1 MVDTAIVANALRT
14 DIERT
19 GYYPALVSDCLAT
32 ALGGEPLQA
41 YSVHHEATFDRDE
54 LRRHITVL
62 ALTATKLI
70 VTHVDE
76 HGATD
81 ELGGEQ
87 AEVAQPSSASA
98 STETVRLRRVDSV
111 IVTRVVSDPAGY
123 VPGSVPDE
131 VVMTIGWGAVSRID
145 LEPAT
150 CGDPQCDADH
160 GLTGAAAN
168 DDLTM
173 RVSAAADG
181 RDSVSQLIDFAES
194 LSRAMSEQRQRV
206 GK

>member
-1 MVDTAIVANALRT
+1 MADTTLVADALRT

-32 ALGGEPLQA
+32 ALGGEQLQA

-76 HGATD
+76 HGAVD
-81 ELGGEQ
+81 GLADDP
-87 AEVAQPSSASA
+87 AEAAQPSSASA

-111 IVTRVVSDPAGY
+111 IVTRVVSDPAVY
-123 VPGSVPDE
+123 IPGSAPDE

-168 DDLTM
+168 DDLSM

-181 RDSVSQLIDFAES
+181 RDSVKQLLAFAES
-194 LSRAMSEQRQRV
+194 LSRAMSEQRR
-206 GK
+206 GDGG